1 MEKKPLT
8 KHLEIRGKTLS
19 DCDRIATKK
28 QTDHLAILDPD
39 GTDEFVG

>member
-1 MEKKPLT
+1 MKKLSQN
-8 KHLEIRGKTLS
+8 HS